1 MVEMARPTKKTATR
15 TSKKKAPK
23 KAPKRPPRTGTQG
36 TLSVLDGAMKDIFR
50 EAFLSRP

>member
-1 MVEMARPTKKTATR
+1 MVKMAREAKKTAKR
-15 TSKKKAPK
+15 TEKKKAAK
-23 KAPKRPPRTGTQG
+23 KGPKRPPRTGTQG